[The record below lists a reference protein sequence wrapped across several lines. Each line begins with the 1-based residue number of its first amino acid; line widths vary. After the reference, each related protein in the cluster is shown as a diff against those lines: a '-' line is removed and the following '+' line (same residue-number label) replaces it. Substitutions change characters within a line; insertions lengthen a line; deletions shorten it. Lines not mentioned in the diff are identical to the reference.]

1 LLSFRNWVTVFGL
14 NVSAQTRAEK
24 PTVLLVEDMAD
35 DVVLIQRSFEET
47 GLGNRL
53 QAVGSAGEAKAYLR
67 GESVYR
73 ERNQYPLPALIL
85 LDLKMPGE
93 DGFDFLSWL
102 RAQPEFKKIP
112 VVVLTASDESK
123 DMTKA
128 YQLGANSF
136 LMKPQDFENF
146 VETSRLLQE
155 YWLKLA
161 HTPSAPRKKA

>member
-1 LLSFRNWVTVFGL
+1 M
-14 NVSAQTRAEK
+14 NVSAQSQAEK
-24 PTVLLVEDMAD
+24 ATVLLIEDLAD
-35 DVVLIQRSFEET
+35 DVALIQRSFEET

-53 QAVGSAGEAKAYLR
+53 QVVRSAEEAKTYLK
-67 GESVYR
+67 GESVYQ
-73 ERNQYPLPALIL
+73 ERMQYPLPALIL

-93 DGFDFLSWL
+93 DGFEFLSWL
-102 RAQPEFKKIP
+102 RAQTEFKKIP

-136 LMKPQDFENF
+136 LTKPQDFENL

-161 HTPSAPRKKA
+161 HTPSAPRRKA